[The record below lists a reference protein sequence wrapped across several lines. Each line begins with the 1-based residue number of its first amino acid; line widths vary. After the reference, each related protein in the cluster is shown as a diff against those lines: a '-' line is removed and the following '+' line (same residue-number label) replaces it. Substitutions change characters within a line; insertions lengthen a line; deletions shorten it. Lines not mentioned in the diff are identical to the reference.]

1 MSAQTCEVVFDI
13 YTVMCYIII
22 TARGSLTDAWSLL
35 GRVTVKSKR
44 RRHVFLLD
52 TFTLCVRA
60 PPSATFSRN
69 LRDDIT

>member
-13 YTVMCYIII
+13 YTAMCYIII

-44 RRHVFLLD
+44 RRHVFCWTHLLSACA
-52 TFTLCVRA
+52 LLHRRLSPEICV
-60 PPSATFSRN
+60 
-69 LRDDIT
+69 